1 MFLRRREVY
10 KTHSI
15 VVYLNISKTKKE
27 CLSAHSS
34 VWFVLFFLA
43 SPTNKHI
50 VCQDISELRFQCQN
64 ALWTTKNGLI
74 AVYDVNKK
82 TVHTVD
88 ASHMRVLGYSQVRLS
103 LDVPH
108 VEAVSEFF
116 STYESVLMFVQ
127 NLWGSTLK
135 NANIYNEQRHT
146 SAARKQ
152 KVSHAGKTANWTYSQ
167 TVLWLYRCFVSMDV
181 DLL

>member
-1 MFLRRREVY
+1 
-10 KTHSI
+10 
-15 VVYLNISKTKKE
+15 
-27 CLSAHSS
+27 
-34 VWFVLFFLA
+34 
-43 SPTNKHI
+43 
-50 VCQDISELRFQCQN
+50 
-64 ALWTTKNGLI
+64 
-74 AVYDVNKK
+74 
-82 TVHTVD
+82 
-88 ASHMRVLGYSQVRLS
+88 MRVLGCSQVRLS

-152 KVSHAGKTANWTYSQ
+152 KVSHAGKTAN
-167 TVLWLYRCFVSMDV
+167 
-181 DLL
+181 